1 MPPDLLSSS
10 KYLQPK
16 SQIHK
21 NDYLGLLTSSEIFHS
36 DAISPFSNIILL
48 SFYKKIGKFLKT
60 LFNVLN
66 NECKCLFLYCFFSRK
81 ITDLEKS

>member
-1 MPPDLLSSS
+1 MPSDLLSTS

-36 DAISPFSNIILL
+36 AITGGTGDWTRNSIKHYNI
-48 SFYKKIGKFLKT
+48 T
-60 LFNVLN
+60 A
-66 NECKCLFLYCFFSRK
+66 
-81 ITDLEKS
+81 